1 MFRFARHAA
10 ALVGLLVAS
19 NALADTITIRADPWL
34 PYNGV
39 GNQAPAGYMIELAR
53 LIAEAEGHTIDYRN
67 LPWDDAIAAVRDGRF
82 DCVVGAT
89 RGDTPDFAF
98 PANAWG
104 QSQSVFFAMADGG
117 WRWNGVESLEGKRLA
132 VIEGYAYGEGIDA
145 YIEQHKADASRIVVV
160 NSVGRAAVAA
170 VSNLVGKRADVW
182 IENRY
187 VGVDTL
193 TKLELADRIVER
205 GALDAPEDVYIACTP
220 ADPRGA
226 RYAQMFSDGIARLRS
241 EGKLAEV
248 LGRYGLRD
256 WATP

>member
-1 MFRFARHAA
+1 MHRNARLAA
-10 ALVGLLVAS
+10 VLAGLLVAGS
-19 NALADTITIRADPWL
+19 TLADTITIRSDPWL

-53 LIAEAEGHTIDYRN
+53 LIAEAEGHEIDYRN
-67 LPWDDAIAAVRDGRF
+67 LPWDDALAAVREGRF

-89 RGDTPDFAF
+89 RGDAPDFAF

-104 QSQSVFFAMADGG
+104 QSQSVFFAMADSG

-145 YIEQHKADASRIVVV
+145 YIEQHKADPARVVVV

-170 VSNLVGKRADVW
+170 VSNLVGRRADIWV
-182 IENRY
+182 ENRF

-193 TKLELADRIVER
+193 TKLELAERIVER
-205 GALDAPEDVYIACTP
+205 GALDAPEDVFIGCTP

-226 RYAQMFSDGIARLRS
+226 RYAEMFSDGIARLRS

-248 LGRYGLRD
+248 LARYGLRD
-256 WATP
+256 WTAP